1 MDIRQSKYRRSENS
15 HQSGAHPK
23 RNIHGKPLK
32 VYWLTG
38 LSGAGKTTI
47 GRLWYEKLKES
58 GEAAVF
64 LDGDELRQVFGDDL
78 GFTEADRRKSAMRN
92 ARLCA
97 LLARQGLTVVCCTIS
112 MFDDVR
118 DWNRENIP
126 GYFEV
131 YIKASMDTL
140 RSRDQKRLYSQGDRD
155 VAGVHFQVEEPKT
168 PDLILKND
176 GELSPA
182 EQVAVLQAAAAEQ
195 GGYGICN

>member
-1 MDIRQSKYRRSENS
+1 MDIKQSNNRCRRNS
-15 HQSGAHPK
+15 HQSGKLP
-23 RNIHGKPLK
+23 K

-47 GRLWYEKLKES
+47 GRLWHEKLREQ
-58 GEAAVF
+58 GETAVF

-78 GFTEADRRKSAMRN
+78 GFTEEDRRKSAMRN

-118 DWNRENIP
+118 AWNRENIP

-131 YIKASMDTL
+131 YVKVSMDTL
-140 RSRDQKRLYSQGDRD
+140 RSRDQKGLYSRGDRD
-155 VAGVHFQVEEPKT
+155 VAGVHFQVEEPKC
-168 PDLILKND
+168 PDMILEND
-176 GELSPA
+176 GQKTPE
-182 EQVAVLQAAAAEQ
+182 EQITLLQGAVTEQ
-195 GGYGICN
+195 GGF

>member
-1 MDIRQSKYRRSENS
+1 MN
-15 HQSGAHPK
+15 
-23 RNIHGKPLK
+23 K

-47 GRLWYEKLKES
+47 GKLWYEKLREA

-97 LLARQGLTVVCCTIS
+97 LLAKQGLTVVCCTIS
-112 MFDDVR
+112 MFDNVR
-118 DWNRENIP
+118 AWNRENIP

-131 YIKASMDTL
+131 YVKVSMDTL
-140 RSRDQKRLYSQGDRD
+140 RRRDQKGLYSAGKEN
-155 VAGVHFQVEEPKT
+155 VAGVHFHVEEPKC
-168 PDLILKND
+168 PDLVLEND
-176 GELSPA
+176 GKRTPE
-182 EQVAVLQAAAAEQ
+182 EQVDILWKARNL
-195 GGYGICN
+195 